1 MYTYNMG
8 QDTPTYKDRRDKTLK
23 VHVEIMKPHWGQAVL
38 YDTVVLVA
46 CHDLLKLRCFDDWS

>member
-46 CHDLLKLRCFDDWS
+46 CHD